1 MAFVRDHGT
10 CCIFLPLKMGVSLVA
25 MLVFVDSILCIL
37 ATFTGDIRFQ
47 PNGYSESFY
56 HIPSVLGIFGV
67 VLGFTGLL
75 GIYDDKPGWLQ
86 WLVFFLVAKFV
97 ALGASSVADFMALR
111 KCDSW
116 LTSPERMVQDNEQLT
131 KLAEAGVCPWARLAY
146 ALGASVLLLFWG
158 YCTYFTYIYWQQLE
172 CNPAY
177 PIDFG
182 AGTDRRWDQFHVKDP
197 RLPEHEEGQPLLP
210 QHLMHEEPE
219 THYGAS
225 EANRKYS
232 NHYGPDGQE
241 MADLEG

>member
-10 CCIFLPLKMGVSLVA
+10 CCIFLPLKLGVSLVA
-25 MLVFVDSILCIL
+25 MLVFMDSIVCIL
-37 ATFTGDIRFQ
+37 AIFTGDIRFQ
-47 PNGYSESFY
+47 PNGYSESLY
-56 HIPSVLGIFGV
+56 HVPSVLGILGV

-86 WLVFFLVAKFV
+86 WLVYFLFLKLI
-97 ALGASSVADFMALR
+97 ALGSSSVADFFTLR

-116 LTSPERMVQDNEQLT
+116 LTSAERSVQDNLQLT

-146 ALGASVLLLFWG
+146 GLGATVVLLFWT
-158 YCTYFTYIYWQQLE
+158 YCTYFTWVYWQQLE

-182 AGTDRRWDQFHVKDP
+182 AGVDRRWDQFHVKDP
-197 RLPEHEEGQPLLP
+197 RLSEHEEGQPLLP
-210 QHLMHEEPE
+210 QHLMHEE
-219 THYGAS
+219 S
-225 EANRKYS
+225 EAQYGTQKS
-232 NHYGPDGQE
+232 QKHSDHYGPDGQE